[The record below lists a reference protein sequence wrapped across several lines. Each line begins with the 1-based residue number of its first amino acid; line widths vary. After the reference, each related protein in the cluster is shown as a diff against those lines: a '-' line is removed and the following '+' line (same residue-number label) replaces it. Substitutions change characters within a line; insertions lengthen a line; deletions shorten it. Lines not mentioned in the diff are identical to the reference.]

1 MPEEDYAWPQGWGLC
16 TARTR
21 LGRWWV
27 ITVNHLKECE
37 ARAAVQGREGGTV
50 DGRGWP
56 QGLCGL
62 LLLEC
67 SQGDLSRSPLG
78 RVLQAGVDQRGHRWQ
93 GQTPGL
99 KGTEELG

>member
-1 MPEEDYAWPQGWGLC
+1 M
-16 TARTR
+16 
-21 LGRWWV
+21 
-27 ITVNHLKECE
+27 
-37 ARAAVQGREGGTV
+37 